1 MMCGFTFT
9 VFLSLFQLLPTAP
22 FRILDLG
29 GSTAVAGLF
38 LGMLTY
44 ASALS
49 APVTGALADRMG
61 KRRMLL
67 ITSLAIACF
76 SVAYALSRNYW
87 LPLVLVFFHG
97 LFWSGL
103 LSASS
108 AYMTEVIPESR
119 RAEGIGYWGMS
130 TMLATA
136 VAPAA
141 GLWMYRHGWA
151 WLCAGIAVLNLVMAA
166 IAWRLPPDSTVAAR
180 LSRDRLLGGS
190 LVEWRVVAVTMALF
204 LCSFGYGG
212 IMSFVAVMSD
222 QHGIKPRSIFFT
234 AFALTVLVTRVF
246 SGRLADRVGH
256 RRFLLPCLAL
266 VTVGLTAT
274 ALAQTRLQLV
284 LAAAV
289 FGLGFGNQYPAFVGH
304 VLKFVDPAR
313 RGAAFG
319 GILAA
324 FDTGIGTGSIAV
336 GWMAEHVGLRAA
348 FGVGALLSAFS
359 IPYFLWAE
367 KRFLVRRCSGLFAHR
382 VEDRGP
388 GLLDPAR
395 LMGAFGAAP
404 AFGLAAAENSGVR
417 IRPGCK
423 VAARTPFSQTVD
435 VWSNARKELLPMRP
449 RTLLAVGVLALLPAV
464 ARARGHEPAP
474 PGGTVTLPP
483 ALGSIDLWP
492 YTGTDFSGEPS
503 DPANLILANV
513 DPRAVRQALMALD
526 GDRTS
531 SPSLEGRPTLR
542 RRPSTA
548 RGRTLWDTSRRAG
561 PRRRAGSAARSN
573 SSASIPPRPSG
584 TRFAFTCAFSG
595 RGASPWAPP
604 ISSC

>member
-1 MMCGFTFT
+1 VTGDASPSGPSSPGLPSATGTPPLFTPRFFMMCGFTFT

-49 APVTGALADRMG
+49 APITGALADRMG

-67 ITSLAIACF
+67 VTSLAIACF
-76 SVAYALSRNYW
+76 SVAYALSRTYW

-151 WLCAGIAVLNLVMAA
+151 WLCAGIALLNLVMAA
-166 IAWRLPPDSTVAAR
+166 IAWHLPPDTNVAAR
-180 LSRDRLLGGS
+180 RSRDRLLGGS

-222 QHGIKPRSIFFT
+222 QHGIQPRSIFFT

-274 ALAQTRLQLV
+274 SLAQTRLQLV

-289 FGLGFGNQYPAFVGH
+289 FGLGFGNQYPAFVAH

-336 GWMAEHVGLRAA
+336 GWMAQHVGLRAA

-359 IPYFLWAE
+359 IPYFLWSE
-367 KRFLVRRCSGLFAHR
+367 KRFLVG
-382 VEDRGP
+382 
-388 GLLDPAR
+388 
-395 LMGAFGAAP
+395 
-404 AFGLAAAENSGVR
+404 
-417 IRPGCK
+417 
-423 VAARTPFSQTVD
+423 
-435 VWSNARKELLPMRP
+435 
-449 RTLLAVGVLALLPAV
+449 
-464 ARARGHEPAP
+464 RAQP
-474 PGGTVTLPP
+474 P
-483 ALGSIDLWP
+483 
-492 YTGTDFSGEPS
+492 
-503 DPANLILANV
+503 
-513 DPRAVRQALMALD
+513 
-526 GDRTS
+526 
-531 SPSLEGRPTLR
+531 SPIE
-542 RRPSTA
+542 
-548 RGRTLWDTSRRAG
+548 
-561 PRRRAGSAARSN
+561 
-573 SSASIPPRPSG
+573 
-584 TRFAFTCAFSG
+584 
-595 RGASPWAPP
+595 
-604 ISSC
+604 

>member
-1 MMCGFTFT
+1 VSNGLPPVATAHRPPLFTPRFFMMCGFTFT
-9 VFLSLFQLLPTAP
+9 VFLSLFQLLSTAP

-38 LGMLTY
+38 LGILTY

-49 APVTGALADRMG
+49 APVTGALADRIG

-67 ITSLAIACF
+67 VTSLAIACF
-76 SVAYALSRNYW
+76 SVAYALSSSYW

-151 WLCAGIAVLNLVMAA
+151 WLCGGIALLNLVMAA
-166 IAWRLPPDSTVAAR
+166 IAWRLPPDTAVAAR
-180 LSRDRLLGGS
+180 MSRDRLLGGS

-212 IMSFVAVMSD
+212 ITSFVAVMSD
-222 QHGIKPRSIFFT
+222 QHGITPRSLFFT

-256 RRFLLPCLAL
+256 RRFLIPCLAL
-266 VTVGLTAT
+266 VTVGLAAT

-289 FGLGFGNQYPAFVGH
+289 FGLGFGNQYPAFVSH

-324 FDTGIGTGSIAV
+324 FDTGIGTGSIAT
-336 GWMAEHVGLRAA
+336 GWMAQHAGLRVA
-348 FGVGALLSAFS
+348 FGVGAALSAFS

-367 KRFLVRRCSGLFAHR
+367 RRFL
-382 VEDRGP
+382 
-388 GLLDPAR
+388 
-395 LMGAFGAAP
+395 
-404 AFGLAAAENSGVR
+404 
-417 IRPGCK
+417 
-423 VAARTPFSQTVD
+423 
-435 VWSNARKELLPMRP
+435 
-449 RTLLAVGVLALLPAV
+449 
-464 ARARGHEPAP
+464 
-474 PGGTVTLPP
+474 
-483 ALGSIDLWP
+483 
-492 YTGTDFSGEPS
+492 
-503 DPANLILANV
+503 
-513 DPRAVRQALMALD
+513 
-526 GDRTS
+526 
-531 SPSLEGRPTLR
+531 
-542 RRPSTA
+542 
-548 RGRTLWDTSRRAG
+548 
-561 PRRRAGSAARSN
+561 
-573 SSASIPPRPSG
+573 
-584 TRFAFTCAFSG
+584 SG
-595 RGASPWAPP
+595 RVQAP
-604 ISSC
+604 SSGPV